1 MGIEFEH
8 VAKQYPD
15 QTMAV
20 DDFSLVVPTGRT
32 TVLVGSSGCGKTTLL
47 RMVNRMVTPTAGR
60 VLIDDEDVAGTDPVK
75 LRRRI
80 GYVMQ
85 NSGLLPHRRV
95 LDNIATVP
103 RLNGVSKGQA
113 HEQALELMDL
123 VGLARAMAKRWPAQ
137 LSGGQQQRVGEARA
151 LASDPNILLMDEPF
165 GAVDPLVRSELQA
178 WMTRIQAELH
188 KTILFVTHDIS
199 EALTLGDQIVLLKRG
214 GEVAQVGTPQQ
225 LVADPADDFVASF
238 LGLNRGELDLH
249 LVEGPQGTLVVDAH
263 GRPAGR
269 ITRGAGAQP

>member
-1 MGIEFEH
+1 
-8 VAKQYPD
+8 
-15 QTMAV
+15 
-20 DDFSLVVPTGRT
+20 
-32 TVLVGSSGCGKTTLL
+32 
-47 RMVNRMVTPTAGR
+47 
-60 VLIDDEDVAGTDPVK
+60 
-75 LRRRI
+75 
-80 GYVMQ
+80 
-85 NSGLLPHRRV
+85 
-95 LDNIATVP
+95 
-103 RLNGVSKGQA
+103 
-113 HEQALELMDL
+113 
-123 VGLARAMAKRWPAQ
+123 
-137 LSGGQQQRVGEARA
+137 
-151 LASDPNILLMDEPF
+151 MDEPF
-165 GAVDPLVRSELQA
+165 GTVHFLVRSELQA